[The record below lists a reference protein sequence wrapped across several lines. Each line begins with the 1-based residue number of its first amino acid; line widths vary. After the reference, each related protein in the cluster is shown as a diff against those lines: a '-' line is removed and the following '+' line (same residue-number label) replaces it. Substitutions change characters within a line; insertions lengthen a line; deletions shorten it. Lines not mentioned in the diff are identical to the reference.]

1 MDDRILV
8 AFVDGELDTEESLA
22 VHLALRR
29 DPSLRER
36 VRVMRESAALLRA
49 AYGDVAREP
58 LPPALIGV
66 IRTAAGDR
74 RRARFRWLPGAIAA
88 TVALAMGLSAGSMA
102 PRLTSAWQVPD
113 AYRQDPAGGPLAL
126 LTPGGAPEAVLHRT
140 LERERSG
147 TSVAWTDPDSK
158 SEVTVEPL
166 ILPGIPRDRRDPESA
181 GSHRLWIGVPDRRGQ
196 VECPIRAAACRPA
209 GGPQSLGGARAS
221 AGCLV

>member
-166 ILPGIPRDRRDPESA
+166 RTY
-181 GSHRLWIGVPDRRGQ
+181 
-196 VECPIRAAACRPA
+196 RAADRTFCREYRETVATPRAPAHTGYGLACRTAEGRWNVQYVLLPA
-209 GGPQSLGGARAS
+209 AQPVDLNP
-221 AGCLV
+221 